1 MAFFSIKAF
10 VAAPTP
16 LSLISK
22 HMLVCFVLF
31 LPGPHSFSLL
41 ILGRS
46 PIISAPLICIRR
58 YCAAP
63 PVPWPRRQTD
73 VYNKL
78 KATRS
83 ETGKRALRSAIKAFF
98 PRRRNKLIPL
108 TPAKHSFKRRLLF
121 ISRQFSRICRGNLV
135 TASRG
140 GKSCRGGGADMVNT
154 SGKLIEGIGS
164 ACGRFFDKMP

>member
-1 MAFFSIKAF
+1 MPLSADKASKLQSHAHIVVAFFSIKAF

-41 ILGRS
+41 IFGRS

-63 PVPWPRRQTD
+63 RVSWPRRQTD

-78 KATRS
+78 KATRRRNG
-83 ETGKRALRSAIKAFF
+83 EAGIVLRNQSLF
-98 PRRRNKLIPL
+98 RHRRNKLIPL

-121 ISRQFSRICRGNLV
+121 ISRQFSRICPGNLV

-140 GKSCRGGGADMVNT
+140 GKSCRGGG
-154 SGKLIEGIGS
+154 GGG
-164 ACGRFFDKMP
+164 GG